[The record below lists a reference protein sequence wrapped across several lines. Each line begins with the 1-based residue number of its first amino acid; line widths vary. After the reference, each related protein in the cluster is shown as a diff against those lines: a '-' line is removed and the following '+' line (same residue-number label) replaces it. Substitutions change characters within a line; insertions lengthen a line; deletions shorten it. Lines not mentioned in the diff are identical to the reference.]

1 MADLHLGGRIDP
13 ATGTRSSDA
22 SVLPSGDLTTHGVI
36 IGMTGSGKTGLG
48 VVLIEEVLN
57 SGVPALLI
65 DPKGDLTNLMLIFP
79 ELRGS
84 DFRPWINDGD
94 AEKAGLGL
102 DEFAEQQATSWRDG
116 LAGWEITP
124 ERLAALKSKVD
135 FTIYTPGSSAGR
147 PLNIV
152 GSLDAPPADTDP
164 EVMSDEIDGYVT
176 SVLGM
181 IGINGDPLSS
191 REHILL
197 ANLIQ
202 NAWSQGQNLDLS
214 TLLAQV
220 QQPPIRKLGVLELD
234 VFFPPNDRL
243 AFAMKLNGLLAS
255 PSFAAWLT
263 GDPIDI
269 QSMLFTADG
278 KARCA
283 IVTTAHLSDDQ
294 RQSVTSLVLSKLVT
308 WMRRQSG
315 TSDLRALLYMDEV
328 AGYLPPTA
336 NPPTKKPMMLLL
348 KQARAFGLGVVL
360 STQNPVDLD
369 YKALSNT
376 GTWMVGRLQTEQDK
390 KRLVDGLTSAAG
402 GVDVSAVS
410 DTISNLG
417 KRQFLLRRAGK
428 DVPEVMT
435 SRWAMSYLRG
445 PLTRDQ
451 IKVAMEDG
459 PAAAAVP
466 AETAAPASAAA
477 VGSPDASDVTAVVI
491 PSAGVVTEVVG
502 ASADV
507 VTEPTMAPPAVVPTS
522 DATQMPAPADI
533 APSTLPSVAP
543 AQASADETPVMPAI
557 AAGIPVAFVDPAT
570 TWLAEVGGVNA
581 GQHLRAAAVA
591 RVNLRY
597 DDTPSKL
604 ILDEEYEAVLLPL
617 TQIPDG
623 RKFVAVDY
631 DDRDLITTAPVGSV
645 YGFLPSEVKTKAYW
659 NSIQKALVDELVRS
673 KSTQIWA
680 NMDLKAY
687 SRVGETQEDFTARC
701 LQLAASAADGDMAKL
716 RTKYETKVT
725 AAKKKITDASITVD
739 QHQRAYDAS
748 YGLGAMVTSA
758 IGGLFGGRKSGASL
772 AADARRQREAQAK
785 IDTASAKYTA
795 AEQAYQDL
803 ENQLNSEILSIH
815 ESWQG
820 KALNITTKDIP
831 LSKSDVTVTDFR
843 CVWIPVS

>member
-22 SVLPSGDLTTHGVI
+22 SILPSGDLTTHGVI

-102 DEFAEQQATSWRDG
+102 DEFAEQQATSWREG

-124 ERLAALKSKVD
+124 ERLEALKSRVD

-202 NAWSQGQNLDLS
+202 NAWAQGQSLDLP

-269 QSMLFTADG
+269 QSMLFTAEG

-451 IKVAMEDG
+451 IKLAMGDG
-459 PAAAAVP
+459 PAAAATVP
-466 AETAAPASAAA
+466 AETAAAVSAAA
-477 VGSPDASDVTAVVI
+477 ADSPVAS
-491 PSAGVVTEVVG
+491 VVTEEVAPSAAVAEAVV
-502 ASADV
+502 A
-507 VTEPTMAPPAVVPTS
+507 EPTMAPPSVASTS
-522 DATQMPAPADI
+522 DATQISPAPAM
-533 APSTLPSVAP
+533 APSTLPSSAP
-543 AQASADETPVMPAI
+543 VQAGADETPVMPAI
-557 AAGIPVAFVDPAT
+557 AAGIAVAFVDPAT
-570 TWLAEVGGVNA
+570 TWLAEVGGVNG

-631 DDRDLITTAPVGSV
+631 DDRDLIATAPVGSV

-673 KSTQIWA
+673 KSTEILA
-680 NMDLKAY
+680 NTDLKAY
-687 SRVGETQEDFTARC
+687 SRVGETREEFTARC
-701 LQLAASAADGDMAKL
+701 LQIAASASDADMAKL

-725 AAKKKITDASITVD
+725 AAKKKLTDASITVD
-739 QHQRAYDAS
+739 QHQRAYDAA

-758 IGGLFGGRKSGASL
+758 IGGLFGGRKSGSSL

-795 AEQAYQDL
+795 AEQAYQELD
-803 ENQLNSEILSIH
+803 NQLNSEILTIH
-815 ESWQG
+815 EDWQSR
-820 KALNITTKDIP
+820 ALNITTKEIP

-843 CVWIPVS
+843 CVWIPVG

>member
-1 MADLHLGGRIDP
+1 MADLLLGGRIDP
-13 ATGTRSSDA
+13 ATGDRTSDNA
-22 SVLPSGDLTTHGVI
+22 MLPTGDLTTHGVI

-65 DPKGDLTNLMLIFP
+65 DPKGDLTNLTLIFP

-102 DEFAEQQATSWRDG
+102 DEFAEQQATAWRDG
-116 LAGWEITP
+116 LAGWGITP
-124 ERLAALKSKVD
+124 ERMAELKSKVD

-147 PLNIV
+147 PINIV
-152 GSLDAPPADTDP
+152 GSLEAPPLDTDP

-202 NAWSQGQNLDLS
+202 NAWSQGQSLDLP

-269 QSMLFTADG
+269 QSMLFTPDG

-283 IVTTAHLSDDQ
+283 IITTAHLNDDQ

-402 GVDVSAVS
+402 GVDVAAVS
-410 DTISNLG
+410 NTISNLG

-428 DVPEVMT
+428 DVPEVIT

-445 PLTRDQ
+445 PITREQ
-451 IKVAMEDG
+451 IKLAMGDAPQSAPPAAPPADAPAAPESV
-459 PAAAAVP
+459 PASNQAAAA
-466 AETAAPASAAA
+466 APE
-477 VGSPDASDVTAVVI
+477 VI
-491 PSAGVVTEVVG
+491 PVPNV
-502 ASADV
+502 
-507 VTEPTMAPPAVVPTS
+507 APPAPVDTS
-522 DATQMPAPADI
+522 SVGVPAPVDSSM
-533 APSTLPSVAP
+533 PGLAP
-543 AQASADETPVMPAI
+543 AQAGSDETPVMPAI
-557 AAGIPVAFVDPAT
+557 AAGVAVAFVDPAT
-570 TWLAEVGGVNA
+570 SWLSEVGGVNG

-597 DDTPSKL
+597 DDTASKMV
-604 ILDEEYEAVLLPL
+604 LDEEYEAVLLPL

-631 DDRDLITTAPVGSV
+631 DDRDLVDTAPVGSV

-659 NSIQKALVDELVRS
+659 NSIRKALVDELVRS
-673 KSTQIWA
+673 KSTEILA
-680 NMDLKAY
+680 NMSLKAY
-687 SRVGETQEDFTARC
+687 SRVGETREEFTARC
-701 LQLAASAADGDMAKL
+701 LQLAASAADADMAKL
-716 RTKYETKVT
+716 RTKYETKVS
-725 AAKKKITDASITVD
+725 AAKKKVTDAGIAVD
-739 QHQRAYDAS
+739 QYQRAYDAS
-748 YGLGAMVTSA
+748 YGLGAVVTSA
-758 IGGLFGGRKSGASL
+758 LGSLLGGRKSSTSL
-772 AADARRQREAQAK
+772 AADARRQREARAK
-785 IDTASAKYTA
+785 IDTAAAKLTA
-795 AEQAYQDL
+795 AEQAQRDL
-803 ENQLNSEILSIH
+803 EDQLNDEILEVH
-815 ESWQG
+815 NAWQTKG
-820 KALNITTKDIP
+820 LEITTKEIP